1 VQPRKTGIYVTHS
14 IEEAIFLSDRIVVMS
29 PRPGRIIEILSVNLP
44 SPRTD
49 ETRQMPECHEL
60 VKHIWQALK
69 IYAKP
74 A

>member
-1 VQPRKTGIYVTHS
+1 
-14 IEEAIFLSDRIVVMS
+14 MS

-49 ETRQMPECHEL
+49 ETRQMPEFHEL